1 MQKLEDNKSEK
12 IVYSK
17 KTTKIVEKY
26 EEYQHAGIK
35 YNGCYTSGVPG
46 AVDINVANVATKAL
60 NPDIPDCVCDPDT
73 TWKLVGNPN
82 ANIKVY
88 GCQ

>member
-1 MQKLEDNKSEK
+1 MQKLENNKSEK

-17 KTTKIVEKY
+17 KTKVVEKY
-26 EEYQHAGIK
+26 GDYQPPGIK
-35 YNGCYTSGVPG
+35 HNGCYTSAVPG
-46 AVDINVANVATKAL
+46 AVDINVANVATKSL

-82 ANIKVY
+82 ANLKVY